1 MTHIVFTNHQAAA
14 VAERIQAWG
23 NRRGASDIF
32 VGFLADGVCGPGLY
46 CWAVNESPGAAVPLF
61 AKELEHPRT
70 FDAAR
75 LPARDADGSVM
86 HPDMDG
92 IGEEEYPFNAQLRA
106 IGWNSI
112 VIGLDDDPAV
122 PRERKDAHFPGHSS
136 DGTFDWWTPSA
147 PGDGSGEWLLAAIY
161 DTEEGPVAL
170 YVKAAA

>member
-75 LPARDADGSVM
+75 LPARDAHGSLM

-92 IGEEEYPFNAQLRA
+92 IAEDEYPFSAQLRA
-106 IGWNSI
+106 IGWRCAT
-112 VIGLDDDPAV
+112 VALEDDSTVSD
-122 PRERKDAHFPGHSS
+122 ERKDTHLEAM
-136 DGTFDWWTPSA
+136 DGNFSWWTPSA

-161 DTEEGPVAL
+161 DTEDGPVAL